1 MIEETLVIP
10 EGALKLFCLAS
21 KFTKTYELLP
31 KRISVVWVVIEETL
45 GMHKGVLILGSVP
58 PQSNPPVHPPPLP
71 SLPPGHLECV
81 LFNKVSL
88 CAVICYKYLNL
99 GPQNQLTRQHCD

>member
-1 MIEETLVIP
+1 MLEETLVIP

-58 PQSNPPVHPPPLP
+58 PQSNPPVHPPLP
-71 SLPPGHLECV
+71 SLPPSWPSRVCFIQQSE
-81 LFNKVSL
+81 SL
-88 CAVICYKYLNL
+88 CSDLL
-99 GPQNQLTRQHCD
+99 